1 MLMTDQRT
9 TPGFLAGGGE
19 MGALMRAHDWSASPL
34 GPPAAWPQP
43 LRTAV
48 RLLLNTQHPMYIFW
62 GADGICLYNDAY
74 RHLVGPERHPSSLG
88 RPAREVWSEI
98 WDVVAPQFDYVMAG
112 QGATWHEDQLVPITR
127 DGVCEDVYWT
137 YSYGPIDDE
146 AAVGGVGGVL
156 VLCTDTTAKVLA
168 NQRLAAETARQRRL
182 FEQAPGFIAILR
194 GPEHHFEFANQAY
207 WRLLGRRDLIG
218 RTVRDAVPEI
228 AGQGFFELLDEVY
241 ETGERFIGYQ
251 NLIRLQAT
259 PRSPPEE
266 RFLDFVYE
274 PTRDEA
280 GRVTGVF
287 VEGHDVTERKR
298 AEAALRDLNDTLEQR
313 AGERERER
321 DRLWRNSQ
329 DLLAVVDAQG
339 MVHAV
344 SPIVTKI
351 LGWAPDDMV
360 GRSVFEFVHPE
371 RHPSTR
377 VALAQAAHGELPA
390 HDNLY
395 RHKDGSYRWLSWV
408 SAPEGELI
416 YATGRHVTGE
426 RAAALALERSQAQL
440 RTIFET
446 SYQMQ
451 GLLTLD
457 GTLLDANATSL
468 AVIGAELADVVG
480 KPFWD
485 TPWFTATPGM
495 PEKMRAAVLAAA
507 HGENFREEVSI
518 QVPAGLRSYD
528 FSVRPIRDR
537 QGFVIAIVPEAADT
551 TERRQAEEALRQSQ
565 KMEAVGQL
573 TGGLAH
579 DFNNLLT
586 GIMGSLEMLRTRMAQ
601 GRVQDFDRYIN
612 AAQGASRRAAALT
625 HRLLAFSRRQ
635 TLDPKAVDVN
645 HLVGGM
651 EELVRRTMGPAVTVE
666 VAAAAGL
673 WTTLVDPN
681 QLESAL
687 LNLCINARDAMPGGG
702 RLVIGTS
709 NRWLDGD
716 AALRHELPPGQYVS
730 LDVSDT
736 GTGMEPEVAARAFD
750 PFFTTKPI
758 GQGTG
763 LGLSMIYG
771 FARQSG
777 GQASITSKPGRGTTM
792 RLYLPRHVGE
802 ADAADVPALA
812 AAAPRAGQGETV
824 LVVDDEPTVRML
836 AAETLED
843 LGYRVIE
850 AADGAA
856 GLRALRSDAR
866 IDLLVTDV
874 GLPGGM
880 NGRQVADAG
889 RRLRPG
895 LRVLFITGYADSAA
909 VGSGHLE
916 AGMHVLTKPFAMEAL
931 ASRIKD
937 LIAGGPSPS

>member
-1 MLMTDQRT
+1 MLTTDQRT
-9 TPGFLAGGGE
+9 TPGFLAGGGK

-48 RLLLNTQHPMYIFW
+48 RLLLNTRHPMYIFW

-74 RHLVGPERHPSSLG
+74 RSLVGPERHPSSLG
-88 RPAREVWSEI
+88 RPACEVWSEI
-98 WDVVAPQFDYVMAG
+98 WDVVAPQIEYVMAG

-127 DGVCEDVYWT
+127 AGVCEDVYWT

-146 AAVGGVGGVL
+146 AAEGGVGGVL
-156 VLCTDTTAKVLA
+156 VLCTDTTGKVLA

-207 WRLLGRRDLIG
+207 WRLLGERDLIG
-218 RTVRDAVPEI
+218 RTVRDAIPEI
-228 AGQGFFELLDEVY
+228 EGQGFLELLDEVY

-259 PRSPPEE
+259 PRSAPEE
-266 RFLDFVYE
+266 RFLDFIYE
-274 PTRDEA
+274 PMRDEA
-280 GRVTGVF
+280 GRVTGIF

-298 AEAALRDLNDTLEQR
+298 AEAALLDLNDKLERR

-371 RHPSTR
+371 RYLSTTI
-377 VALAQAAHGELPA
+377 ALAQAARGELPA

-416 YATGRHVTGE
+416 YATGRHVTVE
-426 RAAALALERSQAQL
+426 RAAAVALERSQAQL
-440 RTIFET
+440 RTMFET

-495 PEKMRAAVLAAA
+495 PEKVRAAVLAAA

-528 FSVRPIRDR
+528 LSVRPIRDR

-586 GIMGSLEMLRTRMAQ
+586 GIMGSLEMLQTRMAQ

-645 HLVGGM
+645 HLVSGM

-687 LNLCINARDAMPGGG
+687 LNLCINARDAMPDGG
-702 RLVIGTS
+702 RLVIATS
-709 NRWLDGD
+709 NRCLDGD
-716 AALRHELPPGQYVS
+716 AALRRELPPGQYVS

-736 GTGMEPEVAARAFD
+736 GTGMKPEVAARAFD

-777 GQASITSKPGRGTTM
+777 GQARIASRPGRGTTM
-792 RLYLPRHVGE
+792 RLYLPRHIGE
-802 ADAADVPALA
+802 ADAADTPASA

-856 GLRALRSDAR
+856 GLQALRSDAR

-889 RRLRPG
+889 RLLRPG
-895 LRVLFITGYADSAA
+895 LLVLFITGYADSAA
-909 VGSGHLE
+909 FGNGHLE

-937 LIAGGPSPS
+937 LIAGGPSDP